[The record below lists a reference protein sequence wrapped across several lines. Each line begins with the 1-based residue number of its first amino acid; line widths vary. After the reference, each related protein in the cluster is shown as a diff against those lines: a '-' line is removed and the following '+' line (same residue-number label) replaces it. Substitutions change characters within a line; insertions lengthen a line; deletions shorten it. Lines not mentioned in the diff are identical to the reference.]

1 MFDAVINAL
10 SALAKWLD
18 DIFVAIFLALWQ
30 ITEDLFIDALDLFL
44 QGLSA
49 VLGTLP
55 APAFLTG
62 IGLQSLFNSLGGDV
76 LFFFGV
82 FNIGQGIGLLGA
94 AWGFRMA
101 RKVVTLFQ
109 W

>member
-1 MFDAVINAL
+1 MFDAVIEAL

-18 DIFVAIFLALWQ
+18 DIFVAIFVALWS
-30 ITEDLFIDALDLFL
+30 IAEDLMIDALDLFL
-44 QGLSA
+44 QGVSA

-55 APAFLTG
+55 TPTFLSGVSLQTAFG
-62 IGLQSLFNSLGGDV
+62 SLGGDV
-76 LFFFGV
+76 LYFFGV

-94 AWGFRMA
+94 AFAFRML